1 MTIGQVGILN
11 VGAGD
16 IKISFN
22 SDDEAEKIRAGR
34 VVKEML
40 RRGYALLVEVDHG
53 KYQRAKDFDP
63 DTNEYII
70 ADYDPTVEDE
80 SDEKLQAGTEAGQE
94 ATASKGRKNPKKKAK
109 KKRVKA
115 SDTHGVAVSKTAGG

>member
-1 MTIGQVGILN
+1 MN